1 MPGVRGTFI
10 VLILLTGAVQGGAQ
24 PVFTGGQGASWEEAI
39 SRYEELARMHS
50 GAELFTIG
58 SDDDGSP
65 IHLFVISDGGPF
77 DPAGIR
83 ATGRNILWITNGIHP
98 GEPDGIDASLLL
110 AQALLEDDHL
120 MGLTVHT
127 AVCIV
132 PVYNVWGARQRSR
145 PSRPEQNGPPVHG
158 IRANARNLD
167 LNRDF
172 VKMDAMNTRALV
184 GALQQWD
191 PDIYFETHVSD
202 GADHQYVMELLM
214 TRKEKLDPG
223 LAAFMTGVLEP
234 ALYQWMDRKGM
245 AMCPYFEPL
254 HETPEEGLAA
264 FHDPPRYSTG
274 FNALFDRIGILSES
288 HMLKPYADRVNA
300 TCQLMLGTLAA
311 LDMNADVLRTAR
323 AEAKRAT
330 REASGF
336 GSNHMLDTTRME
348 MIPWTG
354 YEATHGPGAVGG
366 QPMLLYRHERPTNT
380 TVPWYDH
387 YAASLHLAKPLAYLI
402 PQAWK
407 DVIGRLEHC
416 GVEVVTL
423 EKDTT
428 LIVDVRR
435 IEDHRTGTAPFEGHY
450 VHRNVRCSI
459 ARDTVRAFQG
469 DALVPMGRWTDRFA
483 LSVLEPEAED
493 SYFAW
498 GFFDPILQRK
508 EWFTPYAFEPIAAE
522 LLARDAALRS
532 ALEDR
537 RRDDPAFNS
546 DAWAQLLFIFDR
558 SPWAEQGYLRYPAMR
573 VVAAP

>member
-1 MPGVRGTFI
+1 M
-10 VLILLTGAVQGGAQ
+10 LCLLVVAVEGGAQ
-24 PVFTGGQGASWEEAI
+24 PVFVGRESTSWEEAI
-39 SRYEELARMHS
+39 ARYDELARMHS

-58 SDDDGSP
+58 NDDDGSP

-77 DPAGIR
+77 DPPGIR

-214 TRKEKLDPG
+214 TQKDKLDPN
-223 LAAFMTGVLEP
+223 LSTFMTGVLEP

-254 HETPEEGLAA
+254 NETPEEGLAA
-264 FHDPPRYSTG
+264 FNDPPRYSTG

-288 HMLKPYADRVNA
+288 HMLKSYADRVNA
-300 TCQLMLGTLAA
+300 TYQLMLGTLAA
-311 LDMNADVLRTAR
+311 LDMNADLLRTAR

-336 GSNHMLDTTRME
+336 GSNHSLDTTRME
-348 MIPWTG
+348 MIPWKG
-354 YEATHGPGAVGG
+354 YEAAHQPSAVGG
-366 QPMLLYRHERPTNT
+366 QQMLVYRHERPTNT

-387 YAASLHLAKPLAYLI
+387 YSSSLHIAKPFAYLI

-407 DVIGRLEHC
+407 DVIGRLTHC
-416 GVEVVTL
+416 GVQVTTL

-428 LIVDVRR
+428 FIVDVRR
-435 IEDHRTGTAPFEGHY
+435 IEDHKTGTTPFEGHY

-459 ARDTVRAFQG
+459 ARDTVEAFKG
-469 DALVPMGRWTDRFA
+469 DALVPMGRWTDRFVM
-483 LSVLEPEAED
+483 SVLDPEAED

-508 EWFTPYAFEPIAAE
+508 EWFTPYAFEPIATD

-532 ALEDR
+532 ALEER
-537 RRDDPAFNS
+537 RRGDPAFAS

-558 SPWAEQGYLRYPAMR
+558 SPWAEQGYLRYPVMR
-573 VVAAP
+573 VVADP